1 MSAQTALMR
10 FRMSK
15 IMHFE
20 IGADDPKR
28 AIKFYENV
36 FGWKSQKYEGGNM
49 DYWLVMAGEKAEPGI
64 NGAIQPRTGLPQ
76 SVINTIMVES
86 IDETINKITENGGKI
101 VVPKMEIPK
110 VGVMVYFQDT
120 EGNIFGAMQADSPI
134 RSGWNRYRANT
145 SPYLFIAQK
154 TNMASHQCICQTVVN
169 PDIQPAPSGKRYH
182 VWFHGNKN
190 PIRSRTS
197 RGHREDYNNG
207 GCVI

>member
-1 MSAQTALMR
+1 
-10 FRMSK
+10 MSK

-28 AIKFYENV
+28 AIKFYEKV

-120 EGNIFGAMQADSPI
+120 EGNIFGAMQAD
-134 RSGWNRYRANT
+134 
-145 SPYLFIAQK
+145 
-154 TNMASHQCICQTVVN
+154 
-169 PDIQPAPSGKRYH
+169 PDAMMMG
-182 VWFHGNKN
+182 
-190 PIRSRTS
+190 
-197 RGHREDYNNG
+197 
-207 GCVI
+207 